1 MIALVVAMTTV
12 AAFGCTSAARAEAPA
27 EPADGA
33 TPPPPGQPGDSVEPG
48 KAAEASEPTAEEL
61 EELRRALGEDA
72 GPPKPGA
79 SGAPAA
85 NGSTPPRVSAGSMN
99 PEMSLIFD
107 AALGWFSSDEPAQ
120 LGAHDPNKT
129 GFTFQQLELHA
140 FANVDPFFRFDAN
153 LVFSQFGVEV
163 EEAYATTLGLPGQL
177 QVRAGQFL
185 TRFGRKN
192 ATHPHSWSFL
202 DQPLVLGKFFGGESG
217 RGLGIELSW
226 LVPVSWYLEVVGSMN
241 DAAGECC
248 ARSMLGGRDLGVNG
262 IEDFVYSL
270 MVKQFWDL
278 GRDWGLNLGLSVQT
292 GPNASGLGNR
302 TLIGG
307 LDLYLRWRPRASAG
321 RTSVD
326 LTVEVMARAREL
338 PGRNARDV
346 GGFAE
351 LRWLIDQEWAVA
363 LRHEAVSGLQDDPLD
378 PEWTET
384 RQRSAVVLDFYPSHF
399 SRLRLQ
405 LGADDKGWEDEV
417 GLMALLGLEVVVG
430 AHGSH
435 GY

>member
-1 MIALVVAMTTV
+1 MRAGPAPEPVVE
-12 AAFGCTSAARAEAPA
+12 GAPA
-27 EPADGA
+27 PAGESGVA
-33 TPPPPGQPGDSVEPG
+33 VEPTD
-48 KAAEASEPTAEEL
+48 EEMEEL
-61 EELRRALGEDA
+61 ERALGEDA
-72 GPPKPGA
+72 GSATPSPTGQSVPSSSSDEGESGPGA
-79 SGAPAA
+79 ARPSG
-85 NGSTPPRVSAGSMN
+85 GSMN
-99 PEMSLIFD
+99 PEMSLILD
-107 AALGWFSSDEPAQ
+107 TALGWFSEDAPDQ
-120 LGAHDPNKT
+120 RGAHDPNKT

-140 FANVDPFFRFDAN
+140 FANVDPFFRFDTN
-153 LVFSQFGVEV
+153 LVFSPFGVEV
-163 EEAYATTLGLPGQL
+163 EEAYVTTLGLPGRL

-192 ATHPHSWSFL
+192 ATHPHAWSFL
-202 DQPLVLGKFFGGESG
+202 DQPLVIGKFFGGESS
-217 RGLGIELSW
+217 RGLGVELSW
-226 LVPVSWYLEVVGSMN
+226 LVSVDWYLEIVGSMN

-270 MVKQFWDL
+270 MVKQFWDF
-278 GRDWGLNLGLSVQT
+278 GRDWGLNLGLSVQN

-307 LDLYLRWRPRASAG
+307 LDLYLRWRPRAGAG

-338 PGRNARDV
+338 PGRNARDI

-351 LRWLIDQEWAVA
+351 LRWLIDKEWAVA
-363 LRHEAVSGLQDDPLD
+363 LRHEAVSGLRDDPLD

-384 RQRSAVVLDFYPSHF
+384 RQRSAVAVDFYPSHF

-405 LGADDKGWEDEV
+405 LGADDKAWADEV
-417 GLMALLGLEVVVG
+417 GLMALLGLEVIVG
-430 AHGSH
+430 AHGAH